1 MKEPIDE
8 KRKKRAIQLYKKG
21 ELKIIEIS
29 NLLDISVPK
38 LYSIFHEYR
47 QKGLLEPKQG
57 TNKERRKFTPEQEKQ
72 IAIDYYVNDLSH
84 TEIRKK
90 YNAHPMQLQRI
101 RKQYAQ
107 IYGQKQSRSP
117 IKHRDKQNRAI

>member
-1 MKEPIDE
+1 MKRIDDE
-8 KRKKRAIQLYKKG
+8 TKQKAVKMYRKG
-21 ELKIIEIS
+21 DLKVAEIS
-29 NLLDISVPK
+29 NLLDVSISK

-47 QKGLLEPKQG
+47 QKELLEPKQG
-57 TNKERRKFTPEQEKQ
+57 ANDERRKFTPEQEKQ

-84 TEIRKK
+84 TEIQKK

-101 RKQYAQ
+101 RNQYAP